1 MSARAVK
8 LSKTFNDQLI
18 DLIDFGEQRFGRRVA
33 EQKKENVLATIEG
46 LLARTPAVKR
56 PHPTL
61 GLVVYLVTDTPF
73 MVLHDFT
80 ETELRAHFIVHK
92 SASLEDLDPNSAEW

>member
-1 MSARAVK
+1 MSPRAVK
-8 LSKTFNDQLI
+8 LSKTFNDQLVGQ
-18 DLIDFGEQRFGRRVA
+18 IDFGERRFGRRVA
-33 EQKKENVLATIEG
+33 EQKKEKVLATIEG

-61 GLVVYLVTDTPF
+61 GLVVYPVTDTPF
-73 MVLHDFT
+73 MVLYDFT
-80 ETELRAHFIVHK
+80 ETELRVHFVLHK